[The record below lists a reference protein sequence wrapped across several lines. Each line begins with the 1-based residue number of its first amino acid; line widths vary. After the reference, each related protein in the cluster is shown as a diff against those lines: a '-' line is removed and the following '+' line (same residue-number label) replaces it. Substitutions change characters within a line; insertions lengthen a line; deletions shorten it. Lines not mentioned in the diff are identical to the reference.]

1 MAQKRNVLLVYPGNI
16 KSITKR
22 MPLSILYLAES
33 LIKEGYDPVL
43 LDMQVD
49 SFSQDMLRDAVCAGI
64 STLTGEQIKYGIA
77 VADLIRRANPAIP
90 IVWGGIHPS
99 IMPEQTARH
108 PLVDYVMYGEG
119 EEAFPLLVKALDARG
134 DCSAVPNLVFR
145 QGSAVKSTPR
155 IPFINFNRDNK
166 LPYDLLP
173 LSRYQ
178 TSTRFEYQSSRG
190 CPHGC
195 LFCYNEGFNQFKWR
209 SKDSAIV
216 LDELEQIKK
225 RFNPQY
231 LFFVDDEFF
240 IHRKRAQ
247 DIMEGMLKRGLDFK
261 WKAAIRIDTINAS
274 SREFLDLLDKSG
286 CMEMPMGAESGSD
299 RILALVKK
307 KITRKDILASAGH
320 TKGMRLVPQYSFMG
334 GFPGET
340 VDELNETVTCMDE
353 LWGINPEVKINGL
366 FFATPFPGTQLFE
379 LAVAN
384 GYTPPLSLDEW
395 GNIDFIM
402 SYKNV
407 PYVSREFTQ
416 KLVVFA
422 FLVRFRY
429 LWMHSAS
436 FLKNKKNMATFK
448 YWGFVAFRILFSPFN
463 VMFKVRWTNRFT
475 AFPIDIFAARFVLS
489 RIAA

>member
-1 MAQKRNVLLVYPGNI
+1 MSQKRKVLLVYPGNI
-16 KSITKR
+16 QSITKR
-22 MPLSILYLAES
+22 MPLSILFLAES

-49 SFSQDMLRDAVCAGI
+49 SFSRYMLQNAVCAGI

-77 VADLIRRANPAIP
+77 VANLIRKENPEIP
-90 IVWGGIHPS
+90 IVWGGVHPS

-119 EEAFPLLVKALDARG
+119 EEAFPLLVKALDSKA
-134 DCSAVPNLVFR
+134 DCGAVPNLVYR
-145 QGSAVKSTPR
+145 QGDVIKTTPKG
-155 IPFINFNRDNK
+155 PFVNFNKHNN
-166 LPYDLLP
+166 LPYDLLTI
-173 LSRYQ
+173 SRYQ

-225 RFNPQY
+225 RFNPRY
-231 LFFVDDEFF
+231 LYFVDDEFF

-247 DIMEGMLKRGLDFK
+247 EIVRGMIDGGLGFK
-261 WKAAIRIDTINAS
+261 WKASIRIDTVNKYDKDM
-274 SREFLDLLDKSG
+274 LDLLDKSG
-286 CMEMPMGAESGSD
+286 FMEMVMGAESGSD

-307 KITRKDILASAGH
+307 KITRNDIVASARHLSGSNII
-320 TKGMRLVPQYSFMG
+320 PQYSFMS

-340 VDELNETVTCMDE
+340 SEDLEKTMGCIDE
-353 LWGINPEVKINGL
+353 LWKINKGIKVNGL
-366 FFATPFPGTQLFE
+366 FFATPFPGTGLFE
-379 LAVAN
+379 LALAS
-384 GYTPPLSLDEW
+384 GYKAPSSLEEW
-395 GNIDFIM
+395 ADIDFIL

-407 PYVSREFTQ
+407 PYIPKEFTQ
-416 KLVVFA
+416 KLIVFA
-422 FLVRFRY
+422 FIIRFRF

-436 FLKNKKNMATFK
+436 FLRNIKNMATFK
-448 YWGFVAFRILFSPFN
+448 YWGFVAFHILFSPFN
-463 VMFKVRWTNRFT
+463 AIFKYRWAKRFA
-475 AFPIDIFAARFVLS
+475 AFPLDIIAARFVLS